1 MNPLLLLSFATVY
14 GVYPFPDITVAHI
27 EEAIHA
33 GMEAENK
40 AVAAIVD
47 NPDAPTFENTIEAL
61 ETSGELLERATTLM
75 YNLLSAHT
83 NDDLE
88 DLAQRVAP
96 ILSEHGNN
104 IMLNAR
110 LYERVKTVYSEYKPK
125 DAEEAMLLKNTYEAF
140 ERSGATLDEAGKQ
153 RFREISAEL
162 SKLTLQFSQ
171 NKLKDTNN
179 YYLHITDEQELDG
192 LPELQRGA
200 ARENAA
206 ERGLEGWVITLHA
219 SYPLWPMPKAA
230 SAARNCIASTTR
242 FAPTATST
250 ITSPSLA
257 ASRTCAARR
266 LNCWVIPIMPLTS

>member
-47 NPDAPTFENTIEAL
+47 NPDAPTFENTVVAL
-61 ETSGELLERATTLM
+61 EHSGELLERATTLM

-88 DLAQRVAP
+88 SLAQRVAP

-110 LYERVKTVYSEYKPK
+110 LYERVKAVYADYKPK

-162 SKLTLQFSQ
+162 SQLTLQFSQ

-219 SYPLWPMPKAA
+219 PDFIPFMAYAK
-230 SAARNCIASTTR
+230 
-242 FAPTATST
+242 
-250 ITSPSLA
+250 
-257 ASRTCAARR
+257 SRKRR
-266 LNCWVIPIMPLTS
+266 E

>member
-1 MNPLLLLSFATVY
+1 MNPLLLLSFATIY

-140 ERSGATLDEAGKQ
+140 ERSGATLNETGKQ

-179 YYLHITDEQELDG
+179 YYLHITDEKELDG
-192 LPELQRGA
+192 LP
-200 ARENAA
+200 
-206 ERGLEGWVITLHA
+206 
-219 SYPLWPMPKAA
+219 
-230 SAARNCIASTTR
+230 
-242 FAPTATST
+242 
-250 ITSPSLA
+250 
-257 ASRTCAARR
+257 
-266 LNCWVIPIMPLTS
+266 